1 MKDAYSVLIVW
12 GTVRFILLCI
22 VGMLLLSDAIA
33 KAEEANGA
41 VRLLMAPKDKIARDF
56 GQGVQQA
63 SHVNMDEPAHK
74 DVAQRRARNEA
85 ARKARRTTNRRK
97 K

>member
-1 MKDAYSVLIVW
+1 M
-12 GTVRFILLCI
+12 
-22 VGMLLLSDAIA
+22 
-33 KAEEANGA
+33 
-41 VRLLMAPKDKIARDF
+41 RLLMAPKDKIARDF

-74 DVAQRRARNEA
+74 VVAQRRARNEA
-85 ARKARRTTNRRK
+85 ARKVRRTTNRRK

>member
-1 MKDAYSVLIVW
+1 M
-12 GTVRFILLCI
+12 
-22 VGMLLLSDAIA
+22 
-33 KAEEANGA
+33 
-41 VRLLMAPKDKIARDF
+41 RLLMAPKDKIVRDF

-74 DVAQRRARNEA
+74 DVAQRRARNRA
-85 ARKARRTTNRRK
+85 VRKARRTTNRRK

>member
-1 MKDAYSVLIVW
+1 M
-12 GTVRFILLCI
+12 
-22 VGMLLLSDAIA
+22 
-33 KAEEANGA
+33 
-41 VRLLMAPKDKIARDF
+41 RLLMAPKGKIARDF

-74 DVAQRRARNEA
+74 DVAQRRARNKA